1 MCWNRSLVERAETAG
16 RLVAAAGVAAA
27 LPVLVAIVYAVADG
41 WVAFGDDA
49 YITTLAYDV
58 FTDRSPLVGQR
69 SSGASGVLDETAYSP
84 GPLLFWLLALP
95 VRLGGQSLP
104 AVVAGLVNVA
114 SIMGVVALAK
124 RRGGRPLM
132 LATAIAIPLMLLSL
146 PGETYSDVWN
156 SSAPLLPLAVL
167 VFLAWSVACGELRL
181 LPLTVLVAS
190 FAMHSHLTF
199 VAPATGLAAAAVAC
213 AVLTRRFR
221 PPADRTAT
229 RRWVLAAV
237 VVGLVCWSA
246 PLLDQVINRPGN
258 LVTLARSATA
268 EQTTVG
274 VGSGWRAVVH
284 SVGVRPWWLDRP
296 QGVLERI
303 GDITVWPSPLAIV
316 TAAVVLGGLAVVTLH
331 GWRRRRA
338 DVFAAGVLGLTLC
351 AAIFSA
357 TSSTPTNAT
366 QTLDY
371 VLRWT
376 SPAGMAV
383 WLLLGFAA
391 AVLVAP
397 TPAGR
402 ALHEHAARRPRALAL
417 APAAGLAAAALMGAG
432 VAVARNPPRQEPYE
446 PMRTIIERLQAE
458 LPADRPTF
466 VTSGGGRSGFELAYQ
481 FEVGVVYWL
490 RRSGREVVTTE
501 AVADRLTAPYAEGPY
516 RQEVRINVD
525 APRAPGRVLARIRF
539 RDPLV
544 EVDAVRTVSVTMRPA
559 TRLR

>member
-1 MCWNRSLVERAETAG
+1 
-16 RLVAAAGVAAA
+16 
-27 LPVLVAIVYAVADG
+27 
-41 WVAFGDDA
+41 
-49 YITTLAYDV
+49 
-58 FTDRSPLVGQR
+58 
-69 SSGASGVLDETAYSP
+69 VLDETAHSP

-114 SIMGVVALAK
+114 SIMGVVALAR

-156 SSAPLLPLAVL
+156 SSAPLLPLALL
-167 VFLAWSVACGELRL
+167 VFLAWSVACGEIRL

-190 FAMHSHLTF
+190 FATHSHLTF
-199 VAPATGLAAAAVAC
+199 VAPAVGLAAVALAC

-221 PPADRTAT
+221 PPADGPAT
-229 RRWVLAAV
+229 RRWALAAV
-237 VVGLVCWSA
+237 LVGLVCWSA
-246 PLLDQVINRPGN
+246 PLLDQVTNRPGN

-268 EQTTVG
+268 EQATIG

-303 GDITVWPSPLAIV
+303 GDVTVWPSPLTIV
-316 TAAVVLGGLAVVTLH
+316 TGAIVLGGLVMAAIE

-338 DVFAAGVLGLTLC
+338 DVFAAGALGLTLC

-357 TSSTPTNAT
+357 TSSTPANAT
-366 QTLDY
+366 ETLDY

-383 WLLLGFAA
+383 WLLLGFAVV
-391 AVLVAP
+391 VLGAP
-397 TPAGR
+397 TPAAR
-402 ALHEHAARRPRALAL
+402 ALHERAARRPRARAL
-417 APAAGLAAAALMGAG
+417 APAAGLAAAVLMGTG

-446 PMRTIIERLQAE
+446 PMRTIIDRLEAE

-466 VTSGGGRSGFELAYQ
+466 VTSGARSGFELAYQ

-490 RRSGREVVTTE
+490 RRSGREVVTTA
-501 AVADRLTAPYAEGPY
+501 AVADRLTARYAEGPY
-516 RQEVRINVD
+516 RQEVRISVD
-525 APRAPGRVLARIRF
+525 APRAPGRPVTSIRF

-544 EVDAVRTVSVTMRPA
+544 DVDAVRTVRVTMRPA
-559 TRLR
+559 SGLR